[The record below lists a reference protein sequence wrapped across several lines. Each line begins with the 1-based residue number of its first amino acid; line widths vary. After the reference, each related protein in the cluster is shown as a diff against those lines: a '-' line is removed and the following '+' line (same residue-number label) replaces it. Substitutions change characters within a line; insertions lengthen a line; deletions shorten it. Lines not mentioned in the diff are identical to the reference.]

1 MLNTGHTWSIEVCL
15 DNLRPRTHSSQI
27 SMPMTSAFKE
37 IVMTRL
43 FHALRRWIQTI
54 VGRKLGYIYTY

>member
-1 MLNTGHTWSIEVCL
+1 
-15 DNLRPRTHSSQI
+15 
-27 SMPMTSAFKE
+27 MPMTSAFKE